1 MGICKQNVKP
11 DKIKC
16 KNMHKYNSTGNH
28 TQIGP
33 VAFPWT
39 GMDEHRGSL
48 TTLPGRGASL
58 TTWLGPA
65 IFSMPFKNAILIGDI
80 ELWG

>member
-1 MGICKQNVKP
+1 
-11 DKIKC
+11 
-16 KNMHKYNSTGNH
+16 
-28 TQIGP
+28 
-33 VAFPWT
+33 
-39 GMDEHRGSL
+39 MDEHRGSL
-48 TTLPGRGASL
+48 MTLPGRGASL